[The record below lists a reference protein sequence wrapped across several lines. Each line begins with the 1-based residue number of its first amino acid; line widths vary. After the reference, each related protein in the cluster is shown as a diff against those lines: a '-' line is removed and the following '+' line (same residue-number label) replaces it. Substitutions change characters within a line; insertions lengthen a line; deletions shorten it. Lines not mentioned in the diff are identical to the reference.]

1 MQTYNNK
8 AYDDKDTDRAGMNGA
23 VYDHR
28 KLLQSGRGV
37 LRRNHWVMAQ
47 ARVMEQG
54 QTSRRGRRFAYLLAF
69 FAIMAAALLLAQSLK
84 AEPLRGA
91 QDAQGYYRSPVS
103 AYRIGIKAYV
113 NGDMPQALSALKYA
127 ADKGVIPARLQ
138 LARLYMRGQ
147 GVRHNPREAFRQ
159 LRLIADRY
167 ADISPS
173 HPASRYV
180 AAAFVELG
188 KFHRRGDET
197 MGLEPDDSKAADY
210 FVHAANL
217 FGDPEAQYQLARLY
231 LQGAGVRKNLR
242 LARHWLVSAS
252 KKRYAPAQAYLA
264 QLLWQ
269 GRVFK
274 RRPIKAI
281 VLSTLAVANARPE
294 DREWISVIH
303 RGILENALPQ
313 LQKRA
318 RAVVAKWRRIYGP
331 RRQPRQ
337 GSEITAAEMLNAAQK
352 ARGIEVRPYTP
363 GEGTEGD
370 RGQILASPLGLGT
383 AVSGGALK
391 HNNALANRVREAP
404 DHRLGIMQGGLGG
417 TSGFREVG
425 TPAN

>member
-1 MQTYNNK
+1 MDSHNTP
-8 AYDDKDTDRAGMNGA
+8 GG
-23 VYDHR
+23 
-28 KLLQSGRGV
+28 SRGT
-37 LRRNHWVMAQ
+37 LRRSHWVAGR
-47 ARVMEQG
+47 AKSPKS
-54 QTSRRGRRFAYLLAF
+54 SRWLYYLIASMM
-69 FAIMAAALLLAQSLK
+69 IMAGALFVGQSVK
-84 AEPLRGA
+84 AEPLRDGA
-91 QDAQGYYRSPVS
+91 AFYRSPVS
-103 AYRIGIKAYV
+103 AYRVGVKAYV

-127 ADKGVIPARLQ
+127 ADKGIIPARLN
-138 LARLYMRGQ
+138 LARIYMRGQ
-147 GVRHNPREAFRQ
+147 GVRHNPKKAFRQ

-197 MGLEPDDSKAADY
+197 MGLEADDSKAADY

-231 LQGAGVRKNLR
+231 LQGAGVRKNVR

-269 GRVFK
+269 GRVLK
-274 RRPIKAI
+274 RRPVKAI

-303 RGILENALPQ
+303 RSILGDALPRI
-313 LQKRA
+313 QKRA
-318 RAVVAKWRRIYGP
+318 RSVVAKWRRAYGP
-331 RRQPRQ
+331 RRRAVEAS
-337 GSEITAAEMLNAAQK
+337 GSTDAKALNIKEK

-370 RGQILASPLGLGT
+370 SGQILASPS
-383 AVSGGALK
+383 ASGEVAK
-391 HNNALANRVREAP
+391 QYNALANRVRETP
-404 DHRLGIMQGGLGG
+404 ITPPGNRLGILQGGLGG
-417 TSGFREVG
+417 AVRDGFRNVD
-425 TPAN
+425 TPYPGRK